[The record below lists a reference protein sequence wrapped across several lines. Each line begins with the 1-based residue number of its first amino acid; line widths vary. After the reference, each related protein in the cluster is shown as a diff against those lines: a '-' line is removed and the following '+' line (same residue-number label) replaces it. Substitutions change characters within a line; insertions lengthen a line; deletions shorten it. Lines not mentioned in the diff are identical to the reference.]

1 MSLTSMYDYNIGR
14 KLEAEDIP
22 FYALI
27 QAAMRRADTIN
38 LEMLKGCWPEVW
50 EELFERY
57 NTPGGYLKEELAEME
72 EQK

>member
-1 MSLTSMYDYNIGR
+1 MSLTSRYDYMKGR
-14 KLEAEDIP
+14 ELEAEDTP

-27 QAAMRRADTIN
+27 QAAMRRADTTN

-50 EELFERY
+50 EELQERY

-72 EQK
+72 EE

>member
-1 MSLTSMYDYNIGR
+1 MEGR
-14 KLEAEDIP
+14 KLEAEDIS

-50 EELFERY
+50 EELLERY
-57 NTPGGYLKEELAEME
+57 NTPGGYLKEELVETE
-72 EQK
+72 KKRK